1 MWIYLKWSDDEL
13 RAKDSS
19 RTHSNARSQI
29 RSHKLLFLALGV
41 DSRASRQN
49 GDNNADLWQKKKWL
63 FETPVTVGS
72 IYWRSDIMRTLRRD
86 TTPDAGSRDILIEYI
101 VCWEGTIS
109 CFIYNRGIQ
118 EGTSGAFLSL
128 FQTPVQRAIHR
139 DTRLAK
145 LTTELTLHPFHTVW
159 VENLCIY
166 ISQWCAQGGQQG
178 QSPLLVAQLLK
189 NVR

>member
-1 MWIYLKWSDDEL
+1 MMSSAPKTAVEL
-13 RAKDSS
+13 TPTREAKYVHINCCFWRWVLTREPAGRMETTTLTSG
-19 RTHSNARSQI
+19 R
-29 RSHKLLFLALGV
+29 
-41 DSRASRQN
+41 
-49 GDNNADLWQKKKWL
+49 KKKWL